1 MAEDSSVK
9 KVIDLPIDDIL
20 PNRYQPRIKFDDD
33 SIYELSESIKN
44 HGVFQPI
51 LVRPI
56 GDKYEIIAGER
67 RYKASVLANKTT
79 IPAIIM
85 SLNDK
90 DTVELALIENVQRA
104 NLTPIEEAIS
114 YKKILDM
121 GYIKQEALAQKLGKT
136 QSTIANKIR
145 LLNLDEDVQEALLQN
160 KISERH
166 ARSLLKLKD
175 NADQKIM
182 LKRIINERLTVRK
195 TDEEIDKMLN
205 GDNMNNFNNMNPVA
219 SIPTVEEAPVVE
231 EPITDIP
238 VVNEVKPI
246 EINETPAAPSI
257 FGFGA
262 PVEPM
267 KAVTGANES
276 TVISSEQAE
285 KVENINVEQT
295 DLNKIETQA
304 APVFE
309 EKPLADM
316 DALLKSDVAPAAPTP
331 VVEEAAPAP
340 EQSTNRFFNFAP
352 VEEKVEE
359 KPQVNPGVGFNFN
372 NFVEAAPKPQE
383 PVAVPNFD
391 DMFAKQ
397 TKIEDEEV
405 IIPAPTQYTNF
416 NDTAASVMPEPTITV
431 PNPVQAAPV
440 SNNTSTLI
448 PGEVDLS
455 SNSSDEIMAPKQQGK
470 NVMAA
475 VNVIREAVSKLE
487 SLGYSVDAD
496 EIDLDSI
503 YQVIIKIDK

>member
-1 MAEDSSVK
+1 MADDSSVK

-90 DTVELALIENVQRA
+90 DTVEVALIENVQRA

-145 LLNLDEDVQEALLQN
+145 LLNLDEDVQEALLEN

-166 ARSLLKLKD
+166 ARSLLKLKEPS
-175 NADQKIM
+175 DQKIM
-182 LKRIINERLTVRK
+182 LKRIINERLTVRR

-205 GDNMNNFNNMNPVA
+205 NDNNMNPINSSVVIDEVKPT
-219 SIPTVEEAPVVE
+219 IPTNEVPVVE
-231 EPITDIP
+231 EINPIT
-238 VVNEVKPI
+238 VEQN
-246 EINETPAAPSI
+246 NNATSI
-257 FGFGA
+257 FGFST

-267 KAVTGANES
+267 KAVTSANES
-276 TVISSEQAE
+276 TVISSDQA
-285 KVENINVEQT
+285 VEVQNVNVEQT
-295 DLNKIETQA
+295 DFNKIEAQS

-316 DALLKSDVAPAAPTP
+316 DALLKSDAPATEKVEVAVTPEP
-331 VVEEAAPAP
+331 VVEQ
-340 EQSTNRFFNFAP
+340 QSTNRFFNFAP
-352 VEEKVEE
+352 VEEKKEE
-359 KPQVNPGVGFNFN
+359 EIPQVNPAGVGFNFN
-372 NFVEAAPKPQE
+372 NFVTTEVKQPE
-383 PVAVPNFD
+383 PVATPVPNFD
-391 DMFAKQ
+391 DMFEKQ
-397 TKIEDEEV
+397 TKLTDEDEV

-416 NDTAASVMPEPTITV
+416 ADT
-431 PNPVQAAPV
+431 AAPV
-440 SNNTSTLI
+440 SEPRVIAPNNFTDTVSAPI
-448 PGEVDLS
+448 SEPRVIAPNNFA
-455 SNSSDEIMAPKQQGK
+455 NSVSDEIMAPKNDKK

-475 VNVIREAVSKLE
+475 VNVIREAVTKLE